1 MKKSTGFAAAAVVF
15 GVSSVSFG
23 LGRQFG
29 LAAGMAGITF
39 MYAALAYREKK
50 AAS

>member
-1 MKKSTGFAAAAVVF
+1 MKQSKWFVVAAVGF
-15 GVSSVSFG
+15 GVSSAGFC

-39 MYAALAYREKK
+39 MYAALAYRAKK
-50 AAS
+50 TGL